1 MQYDK
6 EFLRELDK
14 VRTKTKYARI
24 TTLTWDELPIQS
36 VEGRVTQ
43 GSINLDGASAVRRT
57 CSLTMVVDDVDVSN
71 YYWGLNTKFKLEIG
85 IKNNVDD
92 RYPDTI
98 WFPQGIYLITS
109 LSSSLGT
116 NNFTLQIQ
124 GKDKM
129 SLLNGD
135 IGGSITAQTVF
146 DSWEEER
153 NGMWVIEKYPIK
165 QIIRDAVH
173 QYGGEPFHNIIIND
187 LDEMGLELLEYRYD
201 TPMFLIRESNNN
213 DYIQGTL
220 NADTQFKIDVLDA
233 DSRPTGEYQVTTIG
247 AKDDNGNYIHSFDI
261 LVDTLTDVP
270 DPTIFYADGKSYCIA
285 KIEYGETAGYRATDM
300 IYPSDLIG
308 NVGESLTSV
317 LDKIKNLLGEFEYF
331 YDIDGRFIF
340 QRKHNYLDSV
350 WSPIGE
356 DNYVKDMAHSTAE
369 TYTFSG
375 NELISAFNNTP
386 NLNNIRNDFSVW
398 GSRKGVS
405 GADIPIHIRYA
416 IDEKPIYYK
425 SFDGIEYC
433 TNIKYCA
440 DHLATAIWVEWQE
453 IIYQMQADYR
463 KYNRSEDFEITIMR
477 NNPPIE
483 ELNFEGYTYGRTGYE
498 IYYVDLEGFWRELY
512 YPQYAFDAKMDKYE
526 AKLIAYNEK
535 LATYS
540 TASEEKQALQNEIA
554 AFETEIV
561 NFLQDYSEG
570 FGALGS
576 LSKWQSIEEL
586 TDDEEISAKILW
598 SGEESFEPYYNHWH
612 RLVYEEPE
620 NLNFWFDFLD
630 LDGVLN
636 NYSRKAI
643 GARPKAVNDKDVT
656 SIYFRSTPTIIFY
669 SHELEKTTHT
679 GYRYFQVADIESMC
693 SVSAQGKCAKEAVDA
708 LLYQHSYALEN
719 ASITAIP
726 IYHLELNS
734 RVNIHDERVGISGE
748 YIVTK
753 ISLPLTYN
761 GTMSITATKAIDYII

>member
-24 TTLTWDELPIQS
+24 TTLTWGELPIQS

-43 GSINLDGASAVRRT
+43 GSINLDGDSAVRRT

-92 RYPDTI
+92 GYPDII
-98 WFPQGIYLITS
+98 WFPQGVYLITS

-220 NADTQFKIDVLDA
+220 NAGTQFNIDVLDA
-233 DSRPTGEYQVTTIG
+233 DGKPTGKYQPTTIG

-261 LVDTLTDVP
+261 LVDTLTEVP

-285 KIEYGETAGYRATDM
+285 KIEYGDTAGYRATDM

-308 NVGESLTSV
+308 NVGESLTSI

-375 NELISAFNNTP
+375 NELISAFSNTP

-405 GADIPIHIRYA
+405 GATIPIHIRYA

-433 TNIKYCA
+433 TNAKYCA

-453 IIYQMQADYR
+453 VIYQMQADYR
-463 KYNRSEDFEITIMR
+463 KYNRSEEFEITVMQ

-512 YPQYAFDAKMDKYE
+512 YPQYAFDAMMDKYE

-535 LATYS
+535 LAVYS
-540 TASEEKQALQNEIA
+540 SASEEK
-554 AFETEIV
+554 
-561 NFLQDYSEG
+561 
-570 FGALGS
+570 
-576 LSKWQSIEEL
+576 
-586 TDDEEISAKILW
+586 
-598 SGEESFEPYYNHWH
+598 
-612 RLVYEEPE
+612 
-620 NLNFWFDFLD
+620 
-630 LDGVLN
+630 
-636 NYSRKAI
+636 
-643 GARPKAVNDKDVT
+643 
-656 SIYFRSTPTIIFY
+656 
-669 SHELEKTTHT
+669 
-679 GYRYFQVADIESMC
+679 
-693 SVSAQGKCAKEAVDA
+693 
-708 LLYQHSYALEN
+708 
-719 ASITAIP
+719 
-726 IYHLELNS
+726 
-734 RVNIHDERVGISGE
+734 
-748 YIVTK
+748 
-753 ISLPLTYN
+753 
-761 GTMSITATKAIDYII
+761 